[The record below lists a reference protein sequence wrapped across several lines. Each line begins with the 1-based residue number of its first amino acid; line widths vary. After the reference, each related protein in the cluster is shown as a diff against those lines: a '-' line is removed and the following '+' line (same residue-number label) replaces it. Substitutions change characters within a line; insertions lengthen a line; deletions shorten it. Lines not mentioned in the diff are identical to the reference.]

1 MTDKTA
7 RRDFLKIV
15 GASMFTLR
23 NVSSFRVSGSR
34 GVKDMESEN
43 VAARTL

>member
-1 MTDKTA
+1 
-7 RRDFLKIV
+7 
-15 GASMFTLR
+15 MFTLR
-23 NVSSFRVSGSR
+23 NVSNFRVSGSR